1 MKIDISFIIVNY
13 KTKELVAQAVKSIQK
28 FATGFAYEM
37 IVVDNNSGDGSAEFL
52 KKKFPKIQII
62 ESKEN
67 IGFGPGNNLGIK
79 AAIGEYIFFFNSD
92 AYLTDTSLLQL
103 LKSARKT
110 DNLGA
115 IAPLILNQD
124 KTIQQSGGYFP
135 TLLKIFWW
143 MSFIDDLPG
152 GTLLKPYHIDHDSF
166 YRKEHQVDWLTGA
179 ALMVSKKVL
188 DKVGLFDNK
197 IFMYGEDV
205 DLCYRIKSAGYKV
218 VMSPVAKIV
227 HIGQGSSG
235 KAPVNAILGEYKTI
249 LYVYGKHM
257 SKNSL
262 QMARILLKIGA
273 LLRIVIFGLLGR
285 KELAKTYVEAFK
297 MA

>member
-1 MKIDISFIIVNY
+1 MDISFVIVNWN
-13 KTKELVAQAVKSIQK
+13 TKQLVTKAIASIK
-28 FATGFAYEM
+28 KYAIGFTYEI
-37 IVVDNNSGDGSAEFL
+37 IVVDNNSKDGSAVYL
-52 KKKFPKIQII
+52 KKKFPKIEVV

-79 AAIGEYIFFFNSD
+79 QAKGEYLFFFNSD
-92 AYLTDTSLLQL
+92 AYLIDTSLLKL
-103 LKSARKT
+103 LKSARKI

-115 IAPLILNQD
+115 IAPLILNQH

-166 YRKEHQVDWLTGA
+166 YKKEHQVDWLTGA
-179 ALMVSKKVL
+179 ALMIPRKVL
-188 DKVGLFDNK
+188 DKIGVFDNK

-205 DLCYRIKSAGYKV
+205 DLCFRIKSAGFKV
-218 VMSPVAKIV
+218 IMSPTAKLV

-235 KAPVNAILGEYKTI
+235 KAPANAILGEYKTI

-257 SKNSL
+257 GKNSL
-262 QMARILLKIGA
+262 QMARILLKMGA

-285 KELAKTYVEAFK
+285 KELAKIYVEALK